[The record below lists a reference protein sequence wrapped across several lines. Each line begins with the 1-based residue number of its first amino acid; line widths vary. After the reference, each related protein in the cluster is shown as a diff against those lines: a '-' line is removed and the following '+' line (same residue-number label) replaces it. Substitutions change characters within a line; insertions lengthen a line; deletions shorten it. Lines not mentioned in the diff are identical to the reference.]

1 MIQKKRVL
9 RRVVLCFYYNLR
21 TIISNLQT
29 SGRYYCIAGGM
40 FCLLLLFSLSLY
52 LSLSCMFF
60 FAVNCTFKL
69 VCFIQISALDKST
82 VIDFPPAPVALCSR

>member
-40 FCLLLLFSLSLY
+40 FCLLLLLLLS

-60 FAVNCTFKL
+60 FLPLTVHLSSF
-69 VCFIQISALDKST
+69 ALYKYQLWTNQLS
-82 VIDFPPAPVALCSR
+82 